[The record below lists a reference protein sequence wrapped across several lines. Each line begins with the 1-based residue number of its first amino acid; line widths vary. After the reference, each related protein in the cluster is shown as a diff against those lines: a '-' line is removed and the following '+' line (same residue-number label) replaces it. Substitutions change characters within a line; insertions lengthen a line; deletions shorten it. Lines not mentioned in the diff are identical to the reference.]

1 MSIYIKS
8 METKLAVMYSVGV
21 PGNIV
26 RCTGVWS
33 IVHDGTVDGFKE
45 VLKKATKVWYE
56 YMLSEHKQYTE
67 ENFIYDSESCK
78 CKTLGGIEVIVEDIA
93 ILFREDIKLEN

>member
-1 MSIYIKS
+1 
-8 METKLAVMYSVGV
+8 MYSVGV

-26 RCTGVWS
+26 RYTGVWS
-33 IVHDGTVDGFKE
+33 IIHDGTVDGFNQVFKE
-45 VLKKATKVWYE
+45 VLKTATKAWYE

-67 ENFIYDSESCK
+67 ENFIYDSKSCK
-78 CKTLGGIEVIVEDIA
+78 CKTLGGIEVIVEDIV